1 MSVID
6 TLITDRAAPGP
17 YDWRD
22 FNRVAEAV
30 EYVVNRLSEIGYRA
44 DVLIK
49 TDWTRQGIQ
58 SRAQMERYIAN
69 IKAVRAALWLQNSVP
84 DSIRRLTYEGA
95 NEIERILSDAE
106 DEINRM
112 LRSVDLGWAIGI
124 AHIGLYG
131 GI

>member
-1 MSVID
+1 MSIID
-6 TLITDRAAPGP
+6 TLITDRAAPGS

-30 EYVVNRLSEIGYRA
+30 EYVVNRLSKLGYKA
-44 DVLIK
+44 DVLTK

-69 IKAVRAALWLQNSVP
+69 IKAVRAALRLQNSVP

>member
-1 MSVID
+1 MSIID

-44 DVLIK
+44 DVLTK

>member
-44 DVLIK
+44 DVLTK

-69 IKAVRAALWLQNSVP
+69 IKAVRAALQLQNSLP
-84 DSIRRLTYEGA
+84 DSIRCLTYEGA

>member
-1 MSVID
+1 MSIID
-6 TLITDRAAPGP
+6 TLITDRTAPGP

-30 EYVVNRLSEIGYRA
+30 EYVVNRLSKLGYKA
-44 DVLIK
+44 DVLTK

-58 SRAQMERYIAN
+58 SCAQMERYIAN
-69 IKAVRAALWLQNSVP
+69 IKAVRAALRLQNSVP

-106 DEINRM
+106 DEINRV